1 MKIEK
6 EKYYIELEK
15 CEPLTIKLVEL
26 FEKEN
31 YTVLETIFSMLF
43 IIEDIK
49 IEMGLEEKQLKQI
62 RKFIQKNIKKT
73 KEILEG

>member
-62 RKFIQKNIKKT
+62 MEYDFKLQRRGLKY
-73 KEILEG
+73 

>member
-62 RKFIQKNIKKT
+62 RKFIQKNIKKA